1 MKRRLLLIISGK
13 HLAAIAIALLFCL
26 PSVAQTTVTIY
37 GTVIDSVSSEPII
50 GASIILDKSTT
61 GTQTDT
67 KGRFTINVGK
77 GAVLSFRYIGYT
89 ERRVVIGE
97 ETTLRIRMAAS
108 SQGLK
113 EVVVLAYGSQRKAD
127 ITAAVS
133 QIDLSKSQG
142 IPASNVGRLLQGQAP
157 GVVAKQT
164 TGQPGQELQVEIRGN
179 SSLGAN
185 SDPLYVVDGFPVG
198 TNVGNSLNS
207 NDIESITVLKD
218 AASTSVYGSR
228 GANGVVL
235 ITTKSGKKDGAKLTV
250 STNTGFS
257 NVPDSRRVHV
267 LNGQQFAQFQKD
279 VFSDKI
285 RYFQNREPLE
295 SEIPADF
302 RFPEQT
308 KVSTDWFKEILN
320 QNAPFSDY
328 NVSVTNGSEKASS
341 YISMGY
347 LSQDGA
353 LINTGFKRV
362 SARANLD
369 GRPNK
374 YINLG
379 LHLSGA
385 YSWAK
390 NSDAIA
396 GGYGNN
402 IVDQA
407 LTMDPRE
414 PVYNEDGSFNN
425 YIGGH
430 DNIFGYPNPVQRLMQ
445 EVHRE
450 YKSNLTANAYVDIK
464 PLKDFTFRTNLNGVI
479 NNTRNHD
486 FTPSGI
492 AGFNNAPPRQA
503 SAGEYFYN
511 YLNYGMDNLLTYSP
525 KFKDHKFEFTVGHIF
540 QKNTVNTG
548 NATGTQFP
556 DDLVEYVSAANQ
568 RDGSSGMAAF
578 TIESLLSRLNY
589 SYKGKY
595 LLTAAFNREASSRFG
610 SNNRWGNF
618 PSASVGWRVSQEGF
632 FPKLNWLEDLKLRA
646 SYGITGNNNIGNYT
660 SQANI
665 NTSNYVLGNAVIPGA
680 TIGSFPNTNL
690 GWEQSRQLDIGLDL
704 SVLRGKLSFTGEY
717 YRKLT
722 TNMLL
727 NVEVPAVAGFGN
739 IITNIGKL
747 ENKGVELGINY
758 RDKFGDVS
766 FNTGFNISFNRN
778 KVLSIDGDRN
788 SLLTGAFYDGYNISQ
803 VGQPIGMFYGFK
815 VLGIY
820 QTQAQINA
828 TPHNANNIPGT
839 YQYLDGNGDG
849 VISYDT
855 QDMVVIGNPNPKFT
869 WGWNWNVGYKRFDLS
884 MLLNGSQGS
893 QIYRAIEMNL
903 ANIDGVF
910 NVITDVQNRWRS
922 AQNPG
927 TGKWPGSNT
936 YYFTRESNSQ
946 YVYSG
951 NYMWIKNIT
960 LGYTIPRIK
969 NVFDAKIFVSIDN
982 AFLFTKYPGNNP
994 EVNAARANNGNDV
1007 ISPGRDGEAYPVPR
1021 TISIGTRVNF

>member
-1 MKRRLLLIISGK
+1 MKKRLLLFVTGK
-13 HLAAIAIALLFCL
+13 HALTLVILLVCSLSAIAQNTV
-26 PSVAQTTVTIY
+26 SGTVTDATSSEALV
-37 GTVIDSVSSEPII
+37 GVSVSIQ
-50 GASIILDKSTT
+50 GTTT
-61 GTQTDT
+61 GTQTDVN
-67 KGRFTINVGK
+67 GRFKLNAAK
-77 GAVLSFRYIGYT
+77 GATLLFRYIGYT
-89 ERRVVIGE
+89 ERTVVVGDDANIS
-97 ETTLRIRMAAS
+97 IKMSAAA
-108 SQGLK
+108 QGLK

-133 QIDLSKSQG
+133 QVDLSKSQG

-164 TGQPGQELQVEIRGN
+164 SGQPGQELQVEVRGN

-185 SDPLYVVDGFPVG
+185 SDPLYVVDGYPVG

-207 NDIESITVLKD
+207 NDIESITILKD

-235 ITTKSGKKDGAKLTV
+235 ITTKSGKKDGYKLSVT
-250 STNTGFS
+250 TNNGFA

-285 RYFQNREPLE
+285 RYFQNRGPLE

-308 KVSTDWFKEILN
+308 KTSTDWYKEILH

-328 NVSVTNGSEKASS
+328 NVSLTNGSEKASS
-341 YISMGY
+341 YISIGY
-347 LSQDGA
+347 LKQDGS
-353 LINTGFKRV
+353 LINTDFNRV
-362 SARANLD
+362 TARANLD
-369 GRPNK
+369 GRPNNF
-374 YINLG
+374 INFG

-396 GGYGNN
+396 GGFGNN

-407 LTMDPRE
+407 LLMDPRE
-414 PVYNEDGSFNN
+414 PVYNEDGSYNS

-430 DNIFGYPNPVQRLMQ
+430 DNIFGFPNPVQRLMQ
-445 EVHRE
+445 EQHRQ
-450 YKSNLTANAYVDIK
+450 YKSNVTANAYLDVK
-464 PLKDFTFRTNLNGVI
+464 FLKDLSFRTNINGMVDDM
-479 NNTRNHD
+479 RNHD
-486 FTPSGI
+486 FTPSTV
-492 AGFNNAPPRQA
+492 AGFNAAPPRLA
-503 SAGEYFYN
+503 SGGENFYN

-525 KFKDHKFEFTVGHIF
+525 KFKDHKLEVTVGHIF

-548 NATGTQFP
+548 NASGSDYP

-568 RDGSSGMAAF
+568 RDGGSGMAAF
-578 TIESLLSRLNY
+578 TIESFLSRINY
-589 SYKGKY
+589 SYKDKY

-610 SNNRWGNF
+610 SSNRWGSF
-618 PSASVGWRVSQEGF
+618 PSASVGWRISQESF
-632 FPKLNWLEDLKLRA
+632 FPKMNWLEDLKFRA

-660 SQANI
+660 SQAVI
-665 NTSNYVLGNAVIPGA
+665 NPSNYVLGNTISPGA

-690 GWEQSRQLDIGLDL
+690 GWEQSRQLDIGMDL
-704 SVLRGKLSFTGEY
+704 SILKGKVNFTAEY

-727 NVEVPAVAGFGN
+727 NVEIPAVAGFGN

-747 ENKGVELGINY
+747 QNKGVELGVNY
-758 RDKFGDVS
+758 RDKYGDVT

-778 KVLSIDGDRN
+778 KVLAIDGDRN
-788 SLLTGAFYDGYNISQ
+788 SLLTGAFYDGYNIST

-820 QTQAQINA
+820 QTQAQIDA
-828 TPHNANNIPGT
+828 TAHNPNHIPGT
-839 YQYLDGNGDG
+839 YQYLDANGDG

-884 MLLNGSQGS
+884 MLVNGSYGG
-893 QIYRAIEMNL
+893 QIYRAVEMNL

-910 NVITDVQNRWRS
+910 NVLSDVQNRWRS

-927 TGKWPGSNT
+927 AGKWPGSNT
-936 YYFTRESNSQ
+936 YYFTREANSQ

-951 NYMWIKNIT
+951 TYMWIKNIT

-969 NVFDAKIFVSIDN
+969 NVFDAKVFVSVDN

-994 EVNAARANNGNDV
+994 EVNAARTNNGNDV
-1007 ISPGRDGEAYPVPR
+1007 ISPGRDGESYPVPR
-1021 TISIGTRVNF
+1021 TISIGTRINF

>member
-1 MKRRLLLIISGK
+1 MKKRLLLFVTGR
-13 HLAAIAIALLFCL
+13 HLLILALSLLCYL
-26 PSVAQTTVTIY
+26 PTFAQTAATVSGVVT
-37 GTVIDSVSSEPII
+37 DAASSEPLV
-50 GASIILDKSTT
+50 GVSVSVQGTT
-61 GTQTDT
+61 NGTQTDVN
-67 KGRFTINVGK
+67 GRFKLNANK
-77 GAVLSFRYIGYT
+77 GATLIFRYIGYT
-89 ERRVVIGE
+89 ERTVVVGDDASI
-97 ETTLRIRMAAS
+97 TIKMSAS

-133 QIDLSKSQG
+133 QVDLSKSQG

-164 TGQPGQELQVEIRGN
+164 SGQPGQELQVEIRGN

-207 NDIESITVLKD
+207 NDIESITILKD

-235 ITTKSGKKDGAKLTV
+235 ITTKSGKKDGYKLSVT
-250 STNTGFS
+250 TNNGFA

-285 RYFQNREPLE
+285 RYFQNREPLD

-308 KVSTDWFKEILN
+308 KVSTDWYKEILH

-328 NVSVTNGSEKASS
+328 NVALTNGSEKSSS
-341 YISMGY
+341 YISIGY
-347 LSQDGA
+347 LKQDGS
-353 LINTGFKRV
+353 LINTGFNRV
-362 SARANLD
+362 TARANLD
-369 GRPNK
+369 GRPN
-374 YINLG
+374 NFLNFG

-396 GGYGNN
+396 GGFGSN

-407 LTMDPRE
+407 LLMDPRE
-414 PVYNEDGSFNN
+414 PVYNEDGSYNS

-430 DNIFGYPNPVQRLMQ
+430 DNIFGFPNPVQRLNEEQ
-445 EVHRE
+445 HKQ
-450 YKSNLTANAYVDIK
+450 YKSNVTANAYIEIK
-464 PLKDFTFRTNLNGVI
+464 PFKDFSFRTNLNGMI
-479 NNTRNHD
+479 DDMRNHD
-486 FTPSGI
+486 FTPSTL
-492 AGFNNAPPRQA
+492 AGFNSPPPRLA
-503 SAGEYFYN
+503 SGGEYFYN
-511 YLNYGMDNLLTYSP
+511 NLNYGMDNLLTYSP
-525 KFKDHKFEFTVGHIF
+525 KFKDHKLEVTVGHIF
-540 QKNTVNTG
+540 QKSSLNTG
-548 NATGTQFP
+548 NATGSDFP

-568 RDGSSGMAAF
+568 LSGSAGMASF
-578 TIESLLSRLNY
+578 TIESFLSRVNY
-589 SYKGKY
+589 SYKDKY
-595 LLTAAFNREASSRFG
+595 LFTAAFNREASSRFG
-610 SNNRWGNF
+610 SNNRWGSF
-618 PSASVGWRVSQEGF
+618 PSASVGWRISQEGF
-632 FPKLNWLEDLKLRA
+632 FPKMNWLDDLKFRA

-660 SQANI
+660 SQASI
-665 NTSNYVLGNAVIPGA
+665 NSSNYVLGGTVVPGA

-690 GWEQSRQLDIGLDL
+690 GWEQSRQLDIGMDL
-704 SVLRGKLSFTGEY
+704 SILKGKVNFTAEY

-727 NVEVPAVAGFGN
+727 NVEIPAVAGFGN

-747 ENKGVELGINY
+747 ENKGLELGVNY
-758 RDKFGDVS
+758 RDRYGDVTLS
-766 FNTGFNISFNRN
+766 TGFNISFNRN
-778 KVLSIDGDRN
+778 KVLAIDGDRN

-803 VGQPIGMFYGFK
+803 VGQPIGMFYGYK

-820 QTQAQINA
+820 QTQAQIDA
-828 TPHNANNIPGT
+828 TPHHPNNIPGT
-839 YQYLDGNGDG
+839 YQYFDGNGDG

-884 MLLNGSQGS
+884 MLLNGSSGG
-893 QIYRAIEMNL
+893 QIYRAVDMNL

-910 NVITDVQNRWRS
+910 NVLSDVQNRWRS

-927 TGKWPGSNT
+927 AGKWPGSNT
-936 YYFTRESNSQ
+936 YQFTREANSM

-951 NYMWIKNIT
+951 NYMWMKNIT

-969 NVFDAKIFVSIDN
+969 NVFDAKVFVSVDN

-994 EVNAARANNGNDV
+994 EVNAARTNNGNDV
-1007 ISPGRDGEAYPVPR
+1007 ISPGRDGESYPVPR
-1021 TISIGTRVNF
+1021 TISIGTRINF

>member
-1 MKRRLLLIISGK
+1 MKNKILLNNKIKYLAAVAVALLCYLSATAQTGSKISG
-13 HLAAIAIALLFCL
+13 
-26 PSVAQTTVTIY
+26 TVT
-37 GTVIDSVSSEPII
+37 DSLTSEPIV
-50 GASIILDKSTT
+50 GASVTVQGINN
-61 GTQTDT
+61 GTQTDI
-67 KGRFTINVGK
+67 KGRFTLNTGK
-77 GAVLSFRYIGYT
+77 GAILLFRYIGYK
-89 ERRVVIGE
+89 EHRVTVGGDADI
-97 ETTLRIRMAAS
+97 IVHMAAS

-133 QIDLSKSQG
+133 QVDLSRSQG
-142 IPASNVGRLLQGQAP
+142 IPASNVGRLLAGQAP

-179 SSLGAN
+179 SSLGAT
-185 SDPLYVVDGFPVG
+185 SDPLYVVDGFPLG
-198 TNVGNSLNS
+198 TGVGNSLNS

-235 ITTKSGKKDGAKLTV
+235 ITTKSGKKEGYKLSVT
-250 STNTGFS
+250 TNNGVA
-257 NVPDSRRVHV
+257 NVPDSRRIHV

-279 VFSDKI
+279 VYADKI

-302 RFPEQT
+302 RFPDQT
-308 KVSTDWFKEILN
+308 KVSTDWYNEILH

-328 NVSVTNGSEKASS
+328 NIALTNGSEKSSS
-341 YISMGY
+341 YMSLGY
-347 LSQDGA
+347 LKQDGS
-353 LINTGFKRV
+353 LINTGFNRV

-374 YINLG
+374 YISIG

-390 NSDAIA
+390 NSDAIT
-396 GGYGNN
+396 GGFGSN

-407 LTMDPRE
+407 LLMDPRE
-414 PVYNEDGSFNN
+414 PVYNNDGTFNN

-430 DNIFGYPNPVQRLMQ
+430 DNIFGFPNPVQRLMQ
-445 EVHRE
+445 EKHLQ
-450 YKSNLTANAYVDIK
+450 YKSNVTANAYIEIK
-464 PLKDFTFRTNLNGVI
+464 PIKNISFRTNINGLLDDM
-479 NNTRNHD
+479 RNHD
-486 FTPSGI
+486 FTPSGV
-492 AGFNNAPPRQA
+492 AGFNSAPPRQA
-503 SAGEYFYN
+503 SGSENFYN
-511 YLNYGMDNLLTYSP
+511 NMNFGMDNLLTYSP
-525 KFKDHKFEFTVGHIF
+525 QFKNHKLEVTVGHIF
-540 QKNTVNTG
+540 QKNTLNSG
-548 NATGTQFP
+548 NVSGTQYP

-568 RDGSSGMAAF
+568 RDGSSGAAAF
-578 TIESLLSRLNY
+578 TIESILSRVNY

-595 LLTAAFNREASSRFG
+595 LFTAAFNREASSRFG

-618 PSASVGWRVSQEGF
+618 PSASVGWRLSQESF
-632 FPKLNWLEDLKLRA
+632 FPKFSWLDDFKLRG

-665 NTSNYVLGNAVIPGA
+665 NPSNYVLGNAVVPGA
-680 TIGSFPNTNL
+680 TVGSFPNTNL
-690 GWEQSRQLDIGLDL
+690 GWEQSKQLDIGFDL
-704 SVLRGKLSFTGEY
+704 SILNGKVNLTGEY

-727 NVEVPAVAGFGN
+727 NVEVPSVAGFGN
-739 IITNIGKL
+739 VITNIGKL
-747 ENKGVELGINY
+747 QNKGVELGLNY
-758 RDKFGDVS
+758 HDKYGEVTFS
-766 FNTGFNISFNRN
+766 TGFNISFNRN

-788 SLLTGAFYDGYNISQ
+788 SLLTGAFYDGYNIST

-820 QTQAQINA
+820 QNQAQING
-828 TPHNANNIPGT
+828 TPHNPNHIPGT
-839 YQYLDGNGDG
+839 YQYFDANGDG
-849 VISYDT
+849 QITYDT

-869 WGWNWNVGYKRFDLS
+869 YGWNWNVGYKHFDLS
-884 MLLNGSQGS
+884 MLLNGSYGG
-893 QIYRAIEMNL
+893 QIYRAVDMNL

-910 NVITDVQNRWRS
+910 NVLSDVQNRWRS
-922 AQNPG
+922 EANPG
-927 TGKWPGSNT
+927 AGKWPGSNT
-936 YYFTRESNSQ
+936 YYFTREANSV

-951 NYMWIKNIT
+951 SYLWIKNIT
-960 LGYTIPRIK
+960 LGYSLPRIK
-969 NVFDAKIFVSIDN
+969 NVFDAKIFVSMDN

-1021 TISIGTRVNF
+1021 TISIGTRINF

>member
-13 HLAAIAIALLFCL
+13 HLTAIAIMLLFWL
-26 PSVAQTTVTIY
+26 PAMAQTTATII
-37 GTVIDSVSSEPII
+37 GTVTDSLTSEPII
-50 GASIILDKSTT
+50 GASVLIAGSTN

-67 KGRFTINVGK
+67 RGRFTINAAK
-77 GAVLSFRYIGYT
+77 GAVLLFRYIGYT
-89 ERRVVIGE
+89 ERRTTIGE
-97 ETTLRIRMAAS
+97 ETTIRIRMGAL

-179 SSLGAN
+179 SSLGAS

-235 ITTKSGKKDGAKLTV
+235 ITTKSGKKDGSKLTV
-250 STNTGFS
+250 TTNTGFA
-257 NVPDSRRVHV
+257 NVPDSRRVKV

-285 RYFQNREPLE
+285 RYFQNREPLD

-302 RFPEQT
+302 RFPEQN
-308 KVSTDWFKEILN
+308 KISTDWYKEILN

-328 NVSVTNGSEKASS
+328 NVSITNGSEKASS

-369 GRPNK
+369 SRPNK
-374 YINLG
+374 YVNMG

-445 EVHRE
+445 EQHRE
-450 YKSNLTANAYVDIK
+450 YKSNVTANAYIDIK
-464 PLKDFTFRTNLNGVI
+464 PLKDFNFRTNLNGVF

-492 AGFNNAPPRQA
+492 GGFNNAPPRQA

-525 KFKDHKFEFTVGHIF
+525 KFKDHSFEVTVGHVF

-578 TIESLLSRLNY
+578 TIESFLSRLNY

-610 SNNRWGNF
+610 SGNRWGSF
-618 PSASVGWRVSQEGF
+618 PSASVGWRVSQEDF
-632 FPKLNWLEDLKLRA
+632 FPKTAWLDDLKLRA

-665 NTSNYVLGNAVIPGA
+665 NTSNYVLGNAVLPGA

-704 SVLRGKLSFTGEY
+704 SLLRGKLTFNAEY

-739 IITNIGKL
+739 IITNIGRL

-758 RDKFGDVS
+758 RDKFGDVTIS
-766 FNTGFNISFNRN
+766 TGFNISFNRN

-820 QTQAQINA
+820 QTQAQIDA
-828 TPHNANNIPGT
+828 TPHNPNNIPGT

-849 VISYDT
+849 VVSYDT
-855 QDMVVIGNPNPKFT
+855 QDMVVIGNPNPKYT
-869 WGWNWNVGYKRFDLS
+869 WGWNWNVGYKGFDLS
-884 MLLNGSQGS
+884 MLLNGSQGA

-910 NVITDVQNRWRS
+910 NVISDVQNRWRS

-927 TGKWPGSNT
+927 AGKWPGSNT
-936 YYFTRESNSQ
+936 YYFTRESSSK

-969 NVFDAKIFVSIDN
+969 NVFDAKIFLSVDN
-982 AFLFTKYPGNNP
+982 AFLFTRYPGNNP
-994 EVNAARANNGNDV
+994 EVNAARANDGNNV

-1021 TISIGTRVNF
+1021 TISIGTRINF

>member
-1 MKRRLLLIISGK
+1 MKERFLRFMAGRQMLIVAFLLLFSLPGFAQTPISG
-13 HLAAIAIALLFCL
+13 
-26 PSVAQTTVTIY
+26 TVTDIASSETLV
-37 GTVIDSVSSEPII
+37 GVSVSVQ
-50 GASIILDKSTT
+50 GTTT
-61 GTQTDT
+61 GTQTDANGHFKLT
-67 KGRFTINVGK
+67 VVKGATLLFRNVGYTDRSIVIGDDAVINVK
-77 GAVLSFRYIGYT
+77 MS
-89 ERRVVIGE
+89 
-97 ETTLRIRMAAS
+97 AS
-108 SQGLK
+108 AQGLK

-133 QIDLSKSQG
+133 QVDLSKSQG

-164 TGQPGQELQVEIRGN
+164 SGQPGQELQVEIRGN

-235 ITTKSGKKDGAKLTV
+235 ITTKSGKKDGYKLSLT
-250 STNTGFS
+250 TNNGFA

-285 RYFQNREPLE
+285 RYFQKREPLE

-308 KVSTDWFKEILN
+308 QISTDWYKEILH

-328 NVSVTNGSEKASS
+328 NVSLTNGAEKSSS
-341 YISMGY
+341 YISIGY
-347 LSQDGA
+347 LRQDGS
-353 LINTGFKRV
+353 LINTGFNRV
-362 SARANLD
+362 TARANLD

-374 YINLG
+374 VVNFG
-379 LHLSGA
+379 LHLTGA

-396 GGYGNN
+396 GGFGSN

-407 LTMDPRE
+407 LMMDPRE
-414 PVYNEDGSFNN
+414 PVYNADGSYNN

-430 DNIFGYPNPVQRLMQ
+430 DNIFGFPNPVQRLMEEQ
-445 EVHRE
+445 HRQ
-450 YKSNLTANAYVDIK
+450 YKSNVTANAYINVK
-464 PLKDFTFRTNLNGVI
+464 LLKDLSFRTNINGMVD
-479 NNTRNHD
+479 NVRNHD
-486 FTPSGI
+486 FSPSTL
-492 AGFNNAPPRQA
+492 AGFNAAPPRLA
-503 SAGEYFYN
+503 SGGEIFYN

-525 KFKDHKFEFTVGHIF
+525 KFKDHKLEVTVGHIF

-548 NATGTQFP
+548 SATGTDYP

-568 RDGSSGMAAF
+568 RDGSSGMAAY
-578 TIESLLSRLNY
+578 TIESFLSRLNY
-589 SYKGKY
+589 AYQDKY
-595 LLTAAFNREASSRFG
+595 LFTAAFNREASSRFG
-610 SNNRWGNF
+610 SNNRWGSF
-618 PSASVGWRVSQEGF
+618 PSASVGWRISQENF
-632 FPKLNWLEDLKLRA
+632 FPKTNWLEDLKFRA

-660 SQANI
+660 SRAVI
-665 NTSNYVLGNAVIPGA
+665 NPSNYALGNTVSPGA
-680 TIGSFPNTNL
+680 VIGSFPNTNL
-690 GWEQSRQLDIGLDL
+690 GWEQSRQLDIGMDL
-704 SVLRGKLSFTGEY
+704 SILKGKVNFIAEY

-739 IITNIGKL
+739 LITNIGKL
-747 ENKGVELGINY
+747 QNKGVELGMNY
-758 RDKFGDVS
+758 RDKYGDIT

-778 KVLSIDGDRN
+778 KILAIDGDRN
-788 SLLTGAFYDGYNISQ
+788 ALLTGGFYEGYNISQ

-815 VLGIY
+815 VLSIY
-820 QTQAQINA
+820 QTQAQIDA
-828 TPHNANNIPGT
+828 TPHNPNHIPGT

-884 MLLNGSQGS
+884 VLMNGSYGG
-893 QIYRAIEMNL
+893 QIYRAVEMNL

-910 NVITDVQNRWRS
+910 NVLTDVQNRWRS

-927 TGKWPGSNT
+927 AGKWPGSNT

-951 NYMWIKNIT
+951 SYMWIKNLT

-969 NVFDAKIFVSIDN
+969 NVFDAKVFLSVDN

-994 EVNAARANNGNDV
+994 EVNAARTNNGNDV
-1007 ISPGRDGEAYPVPR
+1007 ISPGRDGESYPVPR
-1021 TISIGTRVNF
+1021 TISIGARINF

>member
-1 MKRRLLLIISGK
+1 MKKRLLLFLTSRHVFILALSLLCYLSAAAQTASNISG
-13 HLAAIAIALLFCL
+13 
-26 PSVAQTTVTIY
+26 SVT
-37 GTVIDSVSSEPII
+37 DSVTTEPLA
-50 GASIILDKSTT
+50 GVSVSVQGTT
-61 GTQTDT
+61 NGTQTDT
-67 KGRFTINVGK
+67 RGRFNLSANK
-77 GAVLSFRYIGYT
+77 GAILVFKYIGYT
-89 ERRVVIGE
+89 ERRVTVGNDANIV
-97 ETTLRIRMAAS
+97 LRMSAS

-133 QIDLSKSQG
+133 QVDLSKSQG

-179 SSLGAN
+179 SSLGAT

-198 TNVGNSLNS
+198 TSVGNSLNS
-207 NDIESITVLKD
+207 NDIESITILKD

-235 ITTKSGKKDGAKLTV
+235 ITTKSGKKEGYKLTV
-250 STNTGFS
+250 STNNGFA
-257 NVPDSRRVHV
+257 NVPDSRRIHV
-267 LNGQQFAQFQKD
+267 LNGQQFTQFQKD

-295 SEIPADF
+295 SEIPLDF

-308 KVSTDWFKEILN
+308 KVSTDWYKEILH

-328 NVSVTNGSEKASS
+328 NVSLTNGSEKASS
-341 YISMGY
+341 YISIGY
-347 LSQDGA
+347 LNQNGS
-353 LINTGFKRV
+353 LINTGFNRV
-362 SARANLD
+362 TARANLD

-374 YINLG
+374 FLNFG

-390 NSDAIA
+390 NSDAVA
-396 GGYGNN
+396 GGFGSN

-407 LTMDPRE
+407 LLMDPRE

-430 DNIFGYPNPVQRLMQ
+430 DNIFGFPNPVQRLTQ
-445 EVHRE
+445 ELHKQ
-450 YKSNLTANAYVDIK
+450 YKSNLTANAYIDIK
-464 PLKDFTFRTNLNGVI
+464 PFKDFSFRTNLNGMVDDM
-479 NNTRNHD
+479 RNHD
-486 FTPSGI
+486 FTPSGV
-492 AGFNNAPPRQA
+492 AGFNSAPPRQA
-503 SAGEYFYN
+503 SGGEYFYN

-525 KFKDHKFEFTVGHIF
+525 KFNNHKLEVTVGHIF

-548 NATGTQFP
+548 NATGTKYP

-578 TIESLLSRLNY
+578 TIESFLSRVNY
-589 SYKGKY
+589 SYKDKY
-595 LLTAAFNREASSRFG
+595 LFTAAFNREASSRFG
-610 SNNRWGNF
+610 SNNRWGSF
-618 PSASVGWRVSQEGF
+618 PSASVGWRVSQESF
-632 FPKLNWLEDLKLRA
+632 FPKFNWLDDLKFRA

-665 NTSNYVLGNAVIPGA
+665 DLSNYVLGNTVVPGA

-704 SVLRGKLSFTGEY
+704 SILNGKVNFTGEY

-747 ENKGVELGINY
+747 QNKGVELGINY
-758 RDKFGDVS
+758 RDKYGVVT
-766 FNTGFNISFNRN
+766 FNTGFNISFNRS
-778 KVLSIDGDRN
+778 KVLAIDGDRN

-820 QTQAQINA
+820 QNQAQIDA
-828 TPHNANNIPGT
+828 TPHNPNNIPGT

-884 MLLNGSQGS
+884 MLLNGSYGG
-893 QIYRAIEMNL
+893 QIYRAVDMNL

-910 NVITDVQNRWRS
+910 NVLSDVQNRWRS
-922 AQNPG
+922 EQNPG
-927 TGKWPGSNT
+927 AGKWPGSNT
-936 YYFTRESNSQ
+936 YYFTREANSV

-960 LGYTIPRIK
+960 LGYTIPRVK
-969 NVFDAKIFVSIDN
+969 NIFDAKIFVSVDN

-1007 ISPGRDGEAYPVPR
+1007 ISPGRDGESYPVPR
-1021 TISIGTRVNF
+1021 TISIGTRINF

>member
-13 HLAAIAIALLFCL
+13 HFAVIAIALLFCL
-26 PSVAQTTVTIY
+26 PSVAQTTATIS

-50 GASIILDKSTT
+50 GASVIVAGSTT

-328 NVSVTNGSEKASS
+328 NVSVINGSEKASS

-450 YKSNLTANAYVDIK
+450 YKSNLTANAYIDIK

-525 KFKDHKFEFTVGHIF
+525 KFKDHTFEVTVGHIF

-747 ENKGVELGINY
+747 ENKGIEFGINY

-927 TGKWPGSNT
+927 AGKWPGSNT

>member
-1 MKRRLLLIISGK
+1 MKRRLLLIIPGK
-13 HLAAIAIALLFCL
+13 HIAMIAIALMFYL
-26 PSVAQTTVTIY
+26 PAFAQTASTITGTVT
-37 GTVIDSVSSEPII
+37 DSVSNEPVI
-50 GASIILDKSTT
+50 GASVTILGSSS
-61 GTQTDT
+61 GTQTDI
-67 KGRFTINVGK
+67 KGRFSVSANK
-77 GAVLSFRYIGYT
+77 GATLLVRYIGYT
-89 ERRVVIGE
+89 ERRVTVGD
-97 ETTLRIRMAAS
+97 ETTINVRLSESLR
-108 SQGLK
+108 GLK

-133 QIDLSKSQG
+133 QVDLSKSQG

-164 TGQPGQELQVEIRGN
+164 SGQPGQELQVEIRGN

-207 NDIESITVLKD
+207 NDIESITILKD

-235 ITTKSGKKDGAKLTV
+235 ITTKSGKKGGSKLTV
-250 STNTGFS
+250 STNNGFA
-257 NVPDSRRVHV
+257 NVPDSRRIHV

-285 RYFQNREPLE
+285 RYFQKREPLE

-308 KVSTDWFKEILN
+308 KVSTDWYKEILH

-328 NVSVTNGSEKASS
+328 NVSLTNGSEKSSS
-341 YISMGY
+341 YISMGF
-347 LSQDGA
+347 LSQDGS
-353 LINTGFKRV
+353 LINTGFKRIT
-362 SARANLD
+362 ARANLD
-369 GRPNK
+369 GKPNK
-374 YINLG
+374 FINMG

-390 NSDAIA
+390 NADAIA
-396 GGYGNN
+396 YGFGNN

-407 LTMDPRE
+407 LLMDPRE

-430 DNIFGYPNPVQRLMQ
+430 DNIFGFPNPVQRLMQ
-445 EVHRE
+445 EQHKQ
-450 YKSNLTANAYVDIK
+450 YKSNVTANAYIDIK
-464 PLKDFTFRTNLNGVI
+464 PVKGFTFRTNINGI
-479 NNTRNHD
+479 IDDMRNHD
-486 FTPSGI
+486 FTPSGV
-492 AGFNNAPPRQA
+492 AGFNSAPPRQA
-503 SAGEYFYN
+503 SGGEYFYN
-511 YLNYGMDNLLTYSP
+511 NLNYGMDNLLTYSP
-525 KFKDHKFEFTVGHIF
+525 TFKDHKLEVTVGHIF
-540 QKNTVNTG
+540 QKNTLNTG
-548 NATGTQFP
+548 NATGTKFP

-578 TIESLLSRLNY
+578 TIESFLSRVNY
-589 SYKGKY
+589 SYKDKY
-595 LLTAAFNREASSRFG
+595 LFTAAFNREASSRFG

-618 PSASVGWRVSQEGF
+618 PSASIGWRVSQESF
-632 FPKLNWLEDLKLRA
+632 FPKLNWLDDFKLRA
-646 SYGITGNNNIGNYT
+646 SYGVTGNNNIGNYT
-660 SQANI
+660 SQASI
-665 NTSNYVLGNAVIPGA
+665 TTSNYVLGNTVIPGA

-690 GWEQSRQLDIGLDL
+690 GWEQSRQLDVGLDL
-704 SVLRGKLSFTGEY
+704 SVLSGKINFTAEY

-727 NVEVPAVAGFGN
+727 SVEVPSVAGFGN
-739 IITNIGKL
+739 IVTNIGKL

-758 RDKFGDVS
+758 RDRFDKVT

-778 KVLSIDGDRN
+778 KILSIDGDRN
-788 SLLTGAFYDGYNISQ
+788 ALLTGAFYDGYNISQ

-820 QTQAQINA
+820 QNQAQIDG
-828 TPHNANNIPGT
+828 TPHNPNNIPGT
-839 YQYLDGNGDG
+839 YQYFDGNGDG
-849 VISYDT
+849 KISYDT

-884 MLLNGSQGS
+884 MLLNGSYGG
-893 QIYRAIEMNL
+893 QIYRAVDMNL

-910 NVITDVQNRWRS
+910 NVLSDVQNRWRS
-922 AQNPG
+922 EQNPG
-927 TGKWPGSNT
+927 AGKWPGSNT
-936 YYFTRESNSQ
+936 YYFTREANSV

-969 NVFDAKIFVSIDN
+969 NTFDAKIFVTMDN

-994 EVNAARANNGNDV
+994 EVNAARTNNGNDV
-1007 ISPGRDGEAYPVPR
+1007 ISPGRDGESYPVPR
-1021 TISIGTRVNF
+1021 TISIGTRINF

>member
-1 MKRRLLLIISGK
+1 MKIKLLLFQNGRHWLFLAIS
-13 HLAAIAIALLFCL
+13 LLCYL
-26 PSVAQTTVTIY
+26 PTFAQTIPTVT
-37 GTVIDSVSSEPII
+37 GVVTDATSSEPLPGVLIAVK
-50 GASIILDKSTT
+50 GTT
-61 GTQTDT
+61 NKTQTDAN
-67 KGRFTINVGK
+67 GRFKLNAAK
-77 GAVLSFRYIGYT
+77 GAILTLRYIGYT
-89 ERRVVIGE
+89 DNTVTVGDDANIIVKM
-97 ETTLRIRMAAS
+97 TAS

-127 ITAAVS
+127 ITSAVS
-133 QIDLSKSQG
+133 QVDLTKSQG
-142 IPASNVGRLLQGQAP
+142 IPASNVSRLLQGQAP

-164 TGQPGQELQVEIRGN
+164 SGQPGQELQVEIRGN

-198 TNVGNSLNS
+198 TDVGSSLNS
-207 NDIESITVLKD
+207 NDIESITILKD

-235 ITTKSGKKDGAKLTV
+235 ITTKNGKKDGSKLTV
-250 STNTGFS
+250 SSNNGFA
-257 NVPDSRRVHV
+257 NVPDSRQVHV

-279 VFSDKI
+279 VYSDKI
-285 RYFQNREPLE
+285 RYFDNREPLD

-302 RFPEQT
+302 RYPDQT
-308 KVSTDWFKEILN
+308 KVSTNWYKEILN

-328 NVSVTNGSEKASS
+328 NVAITNGSEKSSS
-341 YISMGY
+341 YVSLGY
-347 LSQDGA
+347 LNQQGS
-353 LINTGFKRV
+353 LINTGFNRV
-362 SARANLD
+362 TGRANVD
-369 GRPNK
+369 SRPNK
-374 YINLG
+374 FLDFG

-396 GGYGNN
+396 GGFGNN

-407 LTMDPRE
+407 LLMDPRE
-414 PVYNEDGSFNN
+414 PVYNADGSYNT

-430 DNIFGYPNPVQRLMQ
+430 DNIFGFPNPVQRLNEEQ
-445 EVHRE
+445 HRQ
-450 YKSNLTANAYVDIK
+450 YITNLTANAYADVKI
-464 PLKDFTFRTNLNGVI
+464 LKDLNFRTNVSGI
-479 NNTRNHD
+479 IDDTRNHD
-486 FTPSGI
+486 FTPSTI
-492 AGFNNAPPRQA
+492 AGFNSAPPGKA
-503 SAGEYFYN
+503 TGGETFSN
-511 YLNYGMDNLLTYSP
+511 NLNFGMDNLLIYSP
-525 KFKDHKFEFTVGHIF
+525 KFNDHKLEVTVGHIF
-540 QKNTVNTG
+540 QKNTLNTG
-548 NATGTQFP
+548 TATGTEYP

-578 TIESLLSRLNY
+578 TIESFLSRANY
-589 SYKGKY
+589 SYKDKY

-610 SNNRWGNF
+610 SDNRWGNF
-618 PSASVGWRVSQEGF
+618 PSASVGWRISKEGF
-632 FPKLNWLEDLKLRA
+632 FPKLSWLDDLKFRG

-665 NTSNYVLGNAVIPGA
+665 NTSNYVLGGTVVPGA
-680 TIGSFPNTNL
+680 TVGSFPNKNL
-690 GWEQSRQLDIGLDL
+690 GWEQSRQVDIGMDL
-704 SVLRGKLSFTGEY
+704 SILHGKVNFTSEY

-727 NVEVPAVAGFGN
+727 NVEVPATAGFSN
-739 IITNIGKL
+739 LITNIGKL
-747 ENKGVELGINY
+747 QNKGFEQSINY
-758 RDKFGDVS
+758 HDKYGSVT

-778 KVLSIDGDRN
+778 KILAIDGDRN
-788 SLLTGAFYDGYNISQ
+788 SLLTGAFYDGYNIST
-803 VGQPIGMFYGFK
+803 VGQPLGMFYGYK

-828 TPHNANNIPGT
+828 TPHNPNNIPGT
-839 YQYLDGNGDG
+839 FQYLDGNGDG

-855 QDMVVIGNPNPKFT
+855 KDMVVIGNPNPKFT

-884 MLLNGSQGS
+884 MLLNGSAGG
-893 QIYRAIEMNL
+893 QIYRAVEMNL

-910 NVITDVQNRWRS
+910 NVLSDVQDRWRS

-927 TGKWPGSNT
+927 AGKWPGSNT
-936 YYFTRESNSQ
+936 YYFTREASSQ

-969 NVFDAKIFVSIDN
+969 NAFDAKVFLSVDN

-994 EVNAARANNGNDV
+994 EVNAARTNNNSDV
-1007 ISPGRDGEAYPVPR
+1007 ISPGRDGESYPVPR
-1021 TISIGTRVNF
+1021 TISIGTRINF